1 MGGSPP
7 VQSVSV
13 PYSPSATDDQFAS
26 AVFRIELSDPS
37 RLVEL
42 RDFYVKVQAVARI
55 NGKGLIVRLAGP
67 PDANDERRLH
77 AYLQTWL
84 ACPHAARLISR
95 PRAGFPINPPCH
107 RRGHTQW
114 TTLPNSRD

>member
-1 MGGSPP
+1 VAGSPP

-13 PYSPSATDDQFAS
+13 PHSPSATDDQFA

-84 ACPHAARLISR
+84 ALAEASGR
-95 PRAGFPINPPCH
+95 PVSAELRQAQTGFEP
-107 RRGHTQW
+107 
-114 TTLPNSRD
+114 

>member
-1 MGGSPP
+1 VAGSPP

-13 PYSPSATDDQFAS
+13 PYSPSATDDQFAR

-42 RDFYVKVQAVARI
+42 RDFYVKMQAVARI

-67 PDANDERRLH
+67 TDANDERRVH

-84 ACPHAARLISR
+84 ACPHAARLIS
-95 PRAGFPINPPCH
+95 
-107 RRGHTQW
+107 
-114 TTLPNSRD
+114 